1 MLVYSLFV
9 NSSIIVFKPG
19 LFRDLAD
26 QGLEPDR
33 VEEKIK
39 ERKIRRDLAIQQDL
53 IKKELTR
60 IIRSKSETRIL
71 NQTGSGNYEENHIIV
86 NCVLNFVSIFN

>member
-19 LFRDLAD
+19 LSRDLAD
-26 QGLEPDR
+26 QGLEPGR

-39 ERKIRRDLAIQQDL
+39 ERKTRRDPATQQDPV
-53 IKKELTR
+53 KKKLTR
-60 IIRSKSETRIL
+60 IIQSKPET
-71 NQTGSGNYEENHIIV
+71 
-86 NCVLNFVSIFN
+86 